1 MTNPFRRPARPCA
14 LIGAGLAAGLLV
26 SPLTARETY
35 PPLQVLLQSGET
47 VLGQPL
53 AYPEGAPAVTA
64 AIVTMAPGQQTGWH
78 RHDAPLFAY
87 MLEGQLT
94 VDYGDGVK
102 KTYAQGDALLE
113 AVGTDHQGEN
123 TGEGPM
129 RILVV
134 FAGAEGV
141 QNTVMRVE

>member
-1 MTNPFRRPARPCA
+1 MISLLRRHAMSCA
-14 LIGAGLAAGLLV
+14 LIGAGLSAGLLI

-35 PPLQVLLQSGET
+35 PPLEVLLQSGET
-47 VLGQPL
+47 VLGQPI
-53 AYPEGAPAVTA
+53 AYPAGAPVVTA
-64 AIVTMAPGQQTGWH
+64 AIVTMEPGAKTGWH

-94 VDYGDGVK
+94 VDYGKGVRR
-102 KTYAQGDALLE
+102 TYAQGDALLE
-113 AVGTDHQGEN
+113 AIKTDHQGKN
-123 TGEGPM
+123 TGQGPM

-141 QNTVMRVE
+141 ANTVMRVE

>member
-1 MTNPFRRPARPCA
+1 MTNLFRRLVRPCA

-26 SPLTARETY
+26 SPLTAREAY

-53 AYPEGAPAVTA
+53 AYPEGAPVVTA
-64 AIVTMAPGQQTGWH
+64 AIVTMEPGQVTGWH

-87 MLEGQLT
+87 MLDGQLT
-94 VDYGDGVK
+94 VDYGEGVK

-134 FAGAEGV
+134 FAGAAGV
-141 QNTVMRVE
+141 LNTVMRAE

>member
-1 MTNPFRRPARPCA
+1 MTGSHRRFARPCA
-14 LIGAGLAAGLLV
+14 LVGAGLVAGLLI

-35 PPLQVLLQSGET
+35 PPLQGLLKSGET
-47 VLGQPL
+47 VLGQPI
-53 AYPEGAPAVTA
+53 AYPEGPPVVTA
-64 AIVTMAPGQQTGWH
+64 AIVTMEPGQKTGWH

-94 VDYGDGVK
+94 VDYGDGLQ
-102 KTYAQGDALLE
+102 KTYAAGDALLE
-113 AVGTDHQGEN
+113 AIRTDHQGEN

-141 QNTVMRVE
+141 SNTVMRAE